1 MKKLLP
7 ILILLAFIAFCYQL
21 IVTFFISEH
30 EIEYSLIA
38 SDQAHYTI
46 SEKYQKEG
54 QRHYYS
60 FVIHSNND
68 YYTMAVEEDFGKQ
81 DRVITDIKYYK
92 KNNLKCIFPIYKR
105 DHKFDVS
112 CILDEKQ
119 VIPTYLIQSN
129 NKDFLYIAEKFA
141 KDGYDEI
148 YYQLNNTPKKEEN
161 MLIYYDYIPDD
172 FTFAIW
178 NYKGINI
185 LKKDS
190 FEEKIFLNNDH
201 YENDLSAVA
210 GKYYVTVNT
219 DNEGK
224 QLTYNQLIIYN
235 LQDGG
240 KTLVDVDLSQNSYF
254 NGTYKK
260 QLYITDPDV
269 KKQYVLDPRKKEL
282 TEVSSEVKIVNNTL
296 KPAGKDFY
304 QSPEIDIKKYKNKMI
319 TELYDTT
326 DIQKSGSDYYFKTSD
341 EKLYRVIQNDYRHPI
356 LLYQSKNIKE
366 WSAHDDGV
374 SFIVDDTLYF
384 YSDFYGLKPIMIN
397 PEFKYNSK
405 NIVHFIRE
413 E

>member
-30 EIEYSLIA
+30 EIDYSLIA

-54 QRHYYS
+54 EHHYYS
-60 FVIHSNND
+60 FVIHSKNG
-68 YYTMAVEEDFGKQ
+68 YYTMAVEEDFSKQ

-92 KNNLKCIFPIYKR
+92 KNSLQCIFPIYKR
-105 DHKFDVS
+105 EHSFDVS
-112 CILDEKQ
+112 CIFDKEQ
-119 VIPTYLIQSN
+119 VSPAYLIQSD
-129 NKDFLYIAEKFA
+129 NKEFAYIAEKFA

-148 YYQLNNTPKKEEN
+148 YYQLNKAPKKEEN
-161 MLIYYDYIPDD
+161 MSIYYDYIPDD
-172 FTFAIW
+172 FTFVIW
-178 NYKGINI
+178 NYKGIYI
-185 LKKDS
+185 LKRDG
-190 FEEKIFLNNDH
+190 FEEKVFLNKDH
-201 YENDLSAVA
+201 YENNLSTVV

-219 DNEGK
+219 DNEEK

-240 KTLVDVDLSQNSYF
+240 KTLVDVDLSQDSYF

-269 KKQYVLDPRKKEL
+269 KKQYTLDPRKKEL
-282 TEVSSEVKIVNNTL
+282 VEVSSEVEIINHAL
-296 KPAGKDFY
+296 KQAGKDFY
-304 QSPEIDIKKYKNKMI
+304 QSPKVDTRKYENNEI
-319 TELYDTT
+319 TALYDTT

-341 EKLYRVIQNDYRHPI
+341 GKLYRVIQNNYKHPI
-356 LLYQSKNIKE
+356 LLYQSENIKE

-384 YSDFYGLKPIMIN
+384 YSDFYGLKPIVIN

-405 NIVHFIRE
+405 NIAHFIRE

>member
-7 ILILLAFIAFCYQL
+7 ILFLLAFIAFCYQL
-21 IVTFFISEH
+21 IVTFFITEH
-30 EIEYSLIA
+30 KIEYSLIA
-38 SDQAHYTI
+38 SDQMHYTI
-46 SEKYQKEG
+46 SEQYQKDGEH
-54 QRHYYS
+54 HYYS
-60 FVIHSNND
+60 FVIRFKDD
-68 YYTMAVEEDFGKQ
+68 YYTMAVEKDFSKQ

-105 DHKFDVS
+105 DYTFDAS
-112 CILDEKQ
+112 CILDEEQ
-119 VIPTYLIQSN
+119 VSPSYLIQSEN
-129 NKDFLYIAEKFA
+129 EDFSYIVQKFA
-141 KDGYDEI
+141 KDGYNEMYYEI
-148 YYQLNNTPKKEEN
+148 NKHPEKEEN
-161 MLIYYDYIPDD
+161 LSLYYDYIPKD

-178 NYKGINI
+178 NYKGIYI
-185 LKKDS
+185 LKNDE
-190 FEEKIFLNNDH
+190 FEEKIFLNDDH
-201 YENDLSAVA
+201 YENNLSTVV

-240 KTLVDVDLSQNSYF
+240 KTLVDVTLSQNSYF
-254 NGTYKK
+254 NGSYENE
-260 QLYITDPDV
+260 LYITDLDA

-282 TEVSSEVKIVNNTL
+282 VEVSSEKEIVNNKL
-296 KPAGKDFY
+296 KKAGKNFY
-304 QSPEIDIKKYKNKMI
+304 NSLKVDTGRYENKMI
-319 TELYDTT
+319 TSLYKTT
-326 DIQKSGSDYYFKTSD
+326 DIQKSDDDFYFKTSD
-341 EKLYRVIQNDYRHPI
+341 GKLYRVIQKDYEHPV
-356 LLYQSKNIKE
+356 LLCQFEDIKE
-366 WSAHDDGV
+366 WSAHDHGV